1 MGGTRVSKAKRGKR
15 RWIGFSVPEDLAQRS
30 ELENYLKEHME
41 TVFPW
46 KLFDLERDEEGI
58 KAILRVRLEDYQA
71 ALENMNLR
79 GLTSLTS
86 SGKIRLV
93 RKRLGLPPR
102 PRKRKR

>member
-1 MGGTRVSKAKRGKR
+1 M
-15 RWIGFSVPEDLAQRS
+15 Q
-30 ELENYLKEHME
+30 